1 MSFLSD
7 SVGSSRQHEYGDT
20 VPRRVLIQR
29 ANETFDLLEVP
40 APDEHHLQEIMK
52 SQPQLI
58 PADDLGLDGDLM
70 VVGRE
75 TGLASGFI
83 DLLCLSRSGDLVLIE
98 FKTGPQN
105 PDFRHA
111 LAQLID
117 YGSDL
122 WKLTLEDFDRGVVQ
136 RYLTSRHSDRAFVG
150 AGDLEG
156 AIARTNWNLT
166 EDERGALSVR
176 LAEVLTTGD
185 FHYVVAAQRFT
196 PAMQVSLEYMNA
208 TMRYGR
214 FFLVE
219 IVQLEG
225 AELTAH
231 AAQLVAGP
239 PKRSASSGNSPA
251 GQADEA
257 AFLSGVSGEQY
268 RDAVRDMLAS
278 CSALGLEVKWRSVG
292 ASIRFVTPDRRQP
305 LSIGWLLP
313 EGSHWQGA
321 KFLSFGVDQS
331 SLQQTPSVRDAV
343 LRFVEGLAT
352 VPGARSVPTKLDA
365 YMFGPD
371 ELPGAMPALLS
382 VLEKL
387 VAEVTGA

>member
-1 MSFLSD
+1 M
-7 SVGSSRQHEYGDT
+7 
-20 VPRRVLIQR
+20 PRRVLIQR
-29 ANETFDLLEVP
+29 EGETFDLLEVP

-58 PADDLGLDGDLM
+58 PSDDLGLDGDLL

-83 DLLCLSRSGDLVLIE
+83 DLLCLARSGDLVLIE

-122 WKLTLEDFDRGVVQ
+122 WRLSLEDFDRGVVQ
-136 RYLTSRHSDRAFVG
+136 RYLTSRHCDVAFLG

-156 AIARTNWNLT
+156 AIERAGWALGE
-166 EDERGALSVR
+166 EDRSALYSR
-176 LAEVLTTGD
+176 LGEVLETGD
-185 FHYVVAAQRFT
+185 FHYVVSAQRFT

-214 FFLVE
+214 FYLVE

-231 AAQLVAGP
+231 AAQVVAAP
-239 PKRSASSGNSPA
+239 PKRSASSSSGPA
-251 GQADEA
+251 GQADESE
-257 AFLSGVSGEQY
+257 FLAGIGSEDY
-268 RDAVRDMLAS
+268 RHAMRDLLSS
-278 CSALGLEVKWRSVG
+278 CAALGLEVKWRSVG
-292 ASIRFVTPDRRQP
+292 ASIRFVTPDRKQP

-313 EGSHWQGA
+313 EGKQWQGA
-321 KFLSFGVDQS
+321 RFVTFGVDPW
-331 SLQQTPSVRDAV
+331 SLDKTPSVAEP
-343 LRFVEGLAT
+343 VERYVQRLSQ
-352 VPGARSVPTKLDA
+352 VRGAKPTAGKLEAYTFGVDEFPTALTSVIA
-365 YMFGPD
+365 
-371 ELPGAMPALLS
+371 ALES
-382 VLEKL
+382 L
-387 VAEVTGA
+387 VADVTGL

>member
-1 MSFLSD
+1 
-7 SVGSSRQHEYGDT
+7 
-20 VPRRVLIQR
+20 
-29 ANETFDLLEVP
+29 
-40 APDEHHLQEIMK
+40 MK
-52 SQPQLI
+52 SQPRLI

-122 WKLTLEDFDRGVVQ
+122 WKLALEDFDRGVVQ
-136 RYLTSRHSDRAFVG
+136 RYLTSRHCDKAFVG
-150 AGDLEG
+150 SGDLEG
-156 AIARTNWNLT
+156 AVSRMNWGLT
-166 EDERGALSVR
+166 EDESAALSGR
-176 LAEVLTTGD
+176 LSEVLATGD

-219 IVQLEG
+219 IVQLQG

-231 AAQLVAGP
+231 AAQVVAAP
-239 PKRSASSGNSPA
+239 PKRSASSSSNQA

-257 AFLSGVSGEQY
+257 AFISGVAGETY

-278 CSALGLEVKWRSVG
+278 CAALGLEVKWRSVG

-321 KFLSFGVDQS
+321 KFLTFGVDPS

-343 LRFVEGLAT
+343 TRFVERLAD
-352 VPGARSVPTKLDA
+352 VPGARSVPTKLEA
-365 YMFGPD
+365 YTFGPD
-371 ELPGAMPALLS
+371 ELPAAKPEILAAL
-382 VLEKL
+382 EQL
-387 VAEVTGA
+387 VGEVTGI

>member
-1 MSFLSD
+1 
-7 SVGSSRQHEYGDT
+7 

-29 ANETFDLLEVP
+29 ADETFDLVETP

-75 TGLASGFI
+75 TSLASGLI
-83 DLLCLSRSGDLVLIE
+83 DLLCLSRSGELVLIE

-122 WKLTLEDFDRGVVQ
+122 WKLTVEDFDRGVVQ
-136 RYLTSRHSDRAFVG
+136 RYLTSRHADSAFAG
-150 AGDLEG
+150 AGDLSG
-156 AIARTNWNLT
+156 AIGRANWLLS
-166 EDERGALSVR
+166 EDDSAALASR
-176 LAEVLTTGD
+176 LAEVLQTGD

-219 IVQLEG
+219 IVQLQG

-231 AAQLVAGP
+231 SAQVVAAP
-239 PKRSASSGNSPA
+239 PKRAASSTSNPA

-278 CSALGLEVKWRSVG
+278 CAALGLEVKWRSVG

-321 KFLSFGVDQS
+321 KFLSFGVDRS
-331 SLQQTPSVRDAV
+331 SLQHTPSVEEAV
-343 LRFVEGLAT
+343 SSFVVRLANI
-352 VPGARSVPTKLDA
+352 PGAKAVPTKLDA
-365 YMFGPD
+365 YTFGPD
-371 ELPGAMPALLS
+371 ELPGAMPDLLS
-382 VLEKL
+382 TLEQL
-387 VAEVTGA
+387 VKEVTGA